1 MNSDGKTSNQ
11 VEEDAFFKPDP
22 AQDSPTEVH
31 LDEPPLEHQAQGSP
45 EVSAA
50 EDEPHRGPDLAPDFD
65 EDAVLGRNRGLH
77 VGAFLVVLVAAI
89 AGGTTAYMFVR
100 RDSGKDAPTTSASAS
115 ASAKAV
121 SAPTNA
127 VAPST
132 LAVAPETSSATAKA
146 ASTSAKSKSG
156 SSGVVGANPGAAPEG
171 PDGPALAKGD
181 LTAGEIKGVV
191 DRNQPLIRR
200 RCWQPEVSAR
210 QGMGGGAR
218 VQASFTISPS
228 GSVSSASA
236 SGAEEDYPGLSSC
249 IAARIREWKFPPSA
263 SATPVNVPFVF
274 AAQ

>member
-1 MNSDGKTSNQ
+1 MNFNGKPSNQ
-11 VEEDAFFKPDP
+11 VEEDAFFKAEP
-22 AQDSPTEVH
+22 AQGSPAEVH
-31 LDEPPLEHQAQGSP
+31 LDEPALVTRPSHSP

-50 EDEPHRGPDLAPDFD
+50 DEEQRHVLDLAPDFD

-89 AGGTTAYMFVR
+89 AGGATAYMFVR
-100 RDSGKDAPTTSASAS
+100 KDASKEGPTTAASAS
-115 ASAKAV
+115 ASAKTV
-121 SAPTNA
+121 SAPTNTAVPSA
-127 VAPST
+127 VAAVPEPSN
-132 LAVAPETSSATAKA
+132 STAKA
-146 ASTSAKSKSG
+146 STTGARPKSG
-156 SSGVVGANPGAAPEG
+156 SSGVVGANPGAAPRG

-181 LTAGEIKGVV
+181 LTPGEIKGVV

-218 VQASFTISPS
+218 VQASFTIAPS
-228 GSVSSASA
+228 GSVTSASA
-236 SGAEEDYPGLSSC
+236 SGAEDDYPGLSSC